1 MQFQSHPYYIM
12 VLIKSIIITQDLR
25 DIITYVGSENPVIKN
40 FDIIAEDIA
49 ITPVF
54 IDTHSHI
61 GMARAR
67 RTRR

>member
-1 MQFQSHPYYIM
+1 M
-12 VLIKSIIITQDLR
+12 R
-25 DIITYVGSENPVIKN
+25 DIITQVGSENPVIKN

-67 RTRR
+67 RTRK